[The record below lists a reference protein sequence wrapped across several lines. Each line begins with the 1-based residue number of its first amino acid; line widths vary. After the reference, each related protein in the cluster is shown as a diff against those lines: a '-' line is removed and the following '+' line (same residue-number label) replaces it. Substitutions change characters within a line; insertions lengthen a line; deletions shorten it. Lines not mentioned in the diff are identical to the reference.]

1 MDMEKCL
8 YKVFETR
15 NNPEYVAAQ
24 SQQEAVDKYAEEFID
39 SNDEEEAKKVLSVEF
54 VGVVYV

>member
-8 YKVFETR
+8 YKVFENR
-15 NNPEYVAAQ
+15 NNTEYVAAE
-24 SQQEAVDKYAEEFID
+24 SQQEAVDKYGEEFIEG
-39 SNDEEEAKKVLSVEF
+39 NDEEAKKVLSVEF

>member
-8 YKVFETR
+8 YKVFENR
-15 NNPEYVAAQ
+15 SNPEYIAAQ
-24 SQQEAVDKYAEEFID
+24 SQQEAVEIYGMLFIEGNNED
-39 SNDEEEAKKVLSVEF
+39 AKKMLSVEY

>member
-24 SQQEAVDKYAEEFID
+24 SQQEAVDKYGEEFIEG
-39 SNDEEEAKKVLSVEF
+39 NDEEAKKVLSVEF

>member
-8 YKVFETR
+8 YKVFESR
-15 NNPEYVAAQ
+15 SNPEYVAAQ
-24 SQQEAVDKYAEEFID
+24 SQKEAVDKYGEEFIEG
-39 SNDEEEAKKVLSVEF
+39 NDEEAKKVLSVEF

>member
-1 MDMEKCL
+1 M